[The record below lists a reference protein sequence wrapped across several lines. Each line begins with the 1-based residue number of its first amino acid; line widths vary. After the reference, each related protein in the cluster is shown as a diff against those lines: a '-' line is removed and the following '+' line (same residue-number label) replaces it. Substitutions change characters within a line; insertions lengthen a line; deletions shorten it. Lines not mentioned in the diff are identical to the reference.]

1 MRVVHVHVHVCQLLP
16 SAAQNQIFP
25 AVKQPATFL
34 DQLHCAHAFE
44 VGEII
49 SPCQRDIQTVAFL
62 CSQPTSK
69 LLAGYSFLAV
79 VLRVASALES
89 GEWADFLS
97 LTQTLPVLKTPSLS
111 S

>member
-1 MRVVHVHVHVCQLLP
+1 MRVVHVHVNVCQLLP

-49 SPCQRDIQTVAFL
+49 S
-62 CSQPTSK
+62 
-69 LLAGYSFLAV
+69 LLPARYSDGCISL
-79 VLRVASALES
+79 LSAH
-89 GEWADFLS
+89 
-97 LTQTLPVLKTPSLS
+97 LKTS
-111 S
+111 SRL